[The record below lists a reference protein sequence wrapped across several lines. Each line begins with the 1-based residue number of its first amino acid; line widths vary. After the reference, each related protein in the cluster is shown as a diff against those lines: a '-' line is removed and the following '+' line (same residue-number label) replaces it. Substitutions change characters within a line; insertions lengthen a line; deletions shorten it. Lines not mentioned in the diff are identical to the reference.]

1 MANYLISKRLLFS
14 VPPKRSRA
22 KSLLRR
28 NVQFQSLFTGRGVI
42 AGKSNTAGI
51 VTVNGKPARRRVF
64 AIDQATLRFV
74 RGTWSNDDGSY
85 LLQHLDEKRQF
96 IILALD
102 NYDSAYRPVAWD
114 KRYPK
119 VPSD

>member
-1 MANYLISKRLLFS
+1 MANYLISSGLLFS
-14 VPPKRSRA
+14 IPPQRGGSKV
-22 KSLLRR
+22 LLRR

-42 AGKSNTAGI
+42 AGKPNTAGI

-74 RGTWSNDDGSY
+74 RSTWSNDDGSY
-85 LLQHLDEKRQF
+85 LLQHLDETRQM
-96 IILALD
+96 IVISLD
-102 NYDSAYRPVAWD
+102 NYNSPYRPVAWD

-119 VPSD
+119 VPSE

>member
-1 MANYLISKRLLFS
+1 MANYLISSGLLFS
-14 VPPKRSRA
+14 TPPPRSGAR
-22 KSLLRR
+22 SLLRR
-28 NVQFQSLFTGRGVI
+28 NVQFQSIFTGRGVI
-42 AGKSNTAGI
+42 SGKKNTAGI

-64 AIDQATLRFV
+64 AVDQASLRFV
-74 RGTWSNDDGSY
+74 RSTWSAEDGSY

-102 NYDSAYRPVAWD
+102 NYNSPYRPVAWD

>member
-14 VPPKRSRA
+14 VPPKRSGA
-22 KSLLRR
+22 KALFRR
-28 NVQFQSLFTGRGVI
+28 NVQFQSIFAGRGVI
-42 AGKSNTAGI
+42 AGKPNTAGI

-85 LLQHLDEKRQF
+85 LLQHLDKKRQF
-96 IILALD
+96 KPLFFS
-102 NYDSAYRPVAWD
+102 NR
-114 KRYPK
+114 
-119 VPSD
+119 